1 MPTKYHLN
9 GKEFNLTTED
19 MSITSEHF
27 NTDKQGNTTIISE
40 NATLQTNASRLTIK
54 TSDNSNQAKIFSN
67 IIQFINSAGY
77 CRFGN
82 WGWPV
87 LFLKNYYNNE
97 QIAIQISDTLGASI
111 SIGDSNNNAITDISK
126 TGITT
131 PKVTQTSKAE
141 SKKNFEKFENGLDI
155 VKATDIYKYHLKSQ
169 EDTEKKEIGFVIGEE
184 YKYAHDITSVDKEGN
199 EIGVDTYSMI
209 SVAYKA
215 IQELAEQNEQLQK
228 EIQELKGEK

>member
-1 MPTKYHLN
+1 MTCANANITGGRIVLDSGTYNNFIIGDPDNIDADYTRMN
-9 GKEFNLTTED
+9 GHAIEMHCQHTGTTLYID
-19 MSITSEHF
+19 P
-27 NTDKQGNTTIISE
+27 
-40 NATLQTNASRLTIK
+40 R
-54 TSDNSNQAKIFSN
+54 NSNMWIA
-67 IIQFINSAGY
+67 NSDG
-77 CRFGN
+77 R
-82 WGWPV
+82 
-87 LFLKNYYNNE
+87 
-97 QIAIQISDTLGASI
+97 TSI
-111 SIGDSNNNAITDISK
+111 YT

-155 VKATDIYKYHLKSQ
+155 IKSTDIYKYHLKSQ
-169 EDTEKKEIGFVIGEE
+169 EDTEKKEIGFVIGEN

-228 EIQELKGEK
+228 EIQEMKGEK